1 LLTFL
6 WLAASAILHIA
17 VNECIDWIRVVWQLR
32 PHLLSLARSLFSG
45 VWFLVSVWH
54 RSSLS
59 LRCICRAVVVA
70 MRFKNRYYLVEL
82 AWEVQQPMAS
92 SSATSASAGSASVAA
107 RSSAANP
114 ASASA
119 AAASYAASPATA
131 SAAVG
136 AHLTQLPSLSLR
148 TVDPSLQAYTV
159 QSAVRDALRDSF
171 GDLTAGRCMQ
181 SLTVRYLNS
190 LTNAAIIRVARAD
203 HRALAAALCF
213 VTAIK
218 GKSTALR
225 TVHIGGTIRS
235 CQKAALKLQRKR
247 MAELHAQL
255 AAAEAMMAGPEAAT
269 AAAPPAAVSAASST
283 AAAGLRDALTGATAR
298 TNQPVT
304 RNAQQTLR
312 QLANLLSTYRGTQA
326 AAAAQQASGASASSA
341 SAAASTASLGAQL
354 ARGEQSVPPTVSAI
368 RAALTAAETKAEEQ
382 VMAMEV

>member
-1 LLTFL
+1 
-6 WLAASAILHIA
+6 
-17 VNECIDWIRVVWQLR
+17 
-32 PHLLSLARSLFSG
+32 
-45 VWFLVSVWH
+45 
-54 RSSLS
+54 
-59 LRCICRAVVVA
+59 

-92 SSATSASAGSASVAA
+92 SNAASASAGSASVAA

-255 AAAEAMMAGPEAAT
+255 AAAEAAMAGPEAAT
-269 AAAPPAAVSAASST
+269 TAAPPAAVSAASST
-283 AAAGLRDALTGATAR
+283 AAAAAGLRDALSGATAR
-298 TNQPVT
+298 TNQPAA

-326 AAAAQQASGASASSA
+326 AAAAQQASGAGASSSA
-341 SAAASTASLGAQL
+341 SAAASTTSLGAQL